1 LRGQRPSADV
11 TQSAG
16 TDPIGLP
23 ALIVAVIIIVPER
36 LAEAEA
42 PEATIVREPPAGTAE
57 AMTAE
62 PPTTCAAD
70 VSRSHRPTEVR
81 AAHAGTQM
89 SATDPAAK
97 VSAAHSAAE
106 VCPAHPATKM
116 AATAAVSTTA
126 TARQRVGRDADTSRC
141 YRQSD
146 HRDLVQRKCPHDSFL
161 SFG

>member
-1 LRGQRPSADV
+1 LP
-11 TQSAG
+11 G
-16 TDPIGLP
+16 TNPIGPP

-36 LAEAEA
+36 ITEAEVA
-42 PEATIVREPPAGTAE
+42 ETAIVREPPTGTDV
-57 AMTAE
+57 MTAE
-62 PPTTCAAD
+62 PTHCAAE
-70 VSRSHRPTEVR
+70 VPRCHRPAQVR

-89 SATDPAAK
+89 SATHRAAK

-106 VCPAHPATKM
+106 VCPPATKM

-141 YRQSD
+141 YRHGD

>member
-1 LRGQRPSADV
+1 LP
-11 TQSAG
+11 G
-16 TDPIGLP
+16 TDPIGPP

-36 LAEAEA
+36 ITETEVAETA
-42 PEATIVREPPAGTAE
+42 IVREPPTGTDV
-57 AMTAE
+57 MTAE
-62 PPTTCAAD
+62 STHCAAE
-70 VSRSHRPTEVR
+70 VPRSHRPAQVRPAEVR

-126 TARQRVGRDADTSRC
+126 TARQCVGRDAGTSRC

>member
-1 LRGQRPSADV
+1 M
-11 TQSAG
+11 
-16 TDPIGLP
+16 DPIGPP

-36 LAEAEA
+36 ITETEVAETA
-42 PEATIVREPPAGTAE
+42 IVREPPTGTDV
-57 AMTAE
+57 MTAE
-62 PPTTCAAD
+62 PTHCAAE
-70 VSRSHRPTEVR
+70 VPSSHRPAQVRATHVR

-126 TARQRVGRDADTSRC
+126 TARQRVGRDAGTSRC

>member
-1 LRGQRPSADV
+1 
-11 TQSAG
+11 
-16 TDPIGLP
+16 
-23 ALIVAVIIIVPER
+23 
-36 LAEAEA
+36 
-42 PEATIVREPPAGTAE
+42 
-57 AMTAE
+57 MF
-62 PPTTCAAD
+62 
-70 VSRSHRPTEVR
+70 
-81 AAHAGTQM
+81 
-89 SATDPAAK
+89 ATDPAAK

-126 TARQRVGRDADTSRC
+126 TARQRVGRDAGTSRC

>member
-1 LRGQRPSADV
+1 LP
-11 TQSAG
+11 G
-16 TDPIGLP
+16 TNPIGPP

-36 LAEAEA
+36 ITETEVAETA
-42 PEATIVREPPAGTAE
+42 IVCEPPTGTDV
-57 AMTAE
+57 MTAE
-62 PPTTCAAD
+62 PTHCAAK
-70 VSRSHRPTEVR
+70 VPRSHRPAQVR

-106 VCPAHPATKM
+106 VCPADPATKM
-116 AATAAVSTTA
+116 AAAAAAVSTTT
-126 TARQRVGRDADTSRC
+126 TARQRVGRDAGTSRC

>member
-1 LRGQRPSADV
+1 LP
-11 TQSAG
+11 G
-16 TDPIGLP
+16 TDPIGPP

-36 LAEAEA
+36 ITETEVAETA
-42 PEATIVREPPAGTAE
+42 IVREPPTGTDV
-57 AMTAE
+57 MTAE
-62 PPTTCAAD
+62 STNCAAE
-70 VSRSHRPTEVR
+70 VPRSHRPAQVR

-89 SATDPAAK
+89 SATDPAAKVSAAHSAAK

>member
-1 LRGQRPSADV
+1 LP
-11 TQSAG
+11 G
-16 TDPIGLP
+16 TNPIGPP

-36 LAEAEA
+36 ITETEVAETA
-42 PEATIVREPPAGTAE
+42 IVREPPTGTDV
-57 AMTAE
+57 MTAE
-62 PPTTCAAD
+62 PTHCAAE
-70 VSRSHRPTEVR
+70 VPSSHRPAQVRATHVR

-126 TARQRVGRDADTSRC
+126 TARQRVGRDAGTSRC